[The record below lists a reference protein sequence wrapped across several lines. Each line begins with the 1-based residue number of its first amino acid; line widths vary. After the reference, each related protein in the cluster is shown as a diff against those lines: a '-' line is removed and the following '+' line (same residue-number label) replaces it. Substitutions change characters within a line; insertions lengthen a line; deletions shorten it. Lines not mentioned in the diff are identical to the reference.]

1 MKLPA
6 FKLNLDRLHD
16 SQQSGETTRMLVN
29 AIINSEFLNDPNDV
43 VYVVAT
49 TSHKARVISE
59 MAWNVANVMG
69 YKIRRVGPAC
79 LAINEI
85 HYEFIPAVSLGRI
98 KNKNSV
104 VFKDHSVIK
113 SELGSV
119 PLGRPVR
126 VYPNLSDSS

>member
-16 SQQSGETTRMLVN
+16 PRQSGETTRMLVN

-49 TSHKARVISE
+49 TSYKAKVISE
-59 MAWNVANVMG
+59 MAWNVATVMG
-69 YKIRRVGPAC
+69 YNTRRVGPAC

-85 HYEFIPAVSLGRI
+85 CYEFIPAISLGRI

-126 VYPNLSDSS
+126 VRGSS

>member
-1 MKLPA
+1 MKPPA

-16 SQQSGETTRMLVN
+16 PQQSGETTRMLVS

-43 VYVVAT
+43 VYVVAMT
-49 TSHKARVISE
+49 PYKAKVISE
-59 MAWNVANVMG
+59 MAWNVATAMG

-85 HYEFIPAVSLGRI
+85 YYEFISALSLDRI

-104 VFKDHSVIK
+104 VFKDHTVIEF
-113 SELGSV
+113 ELGV
-119 PLGRPVR
+119 
-126 VYPNLSDSS
+126 PNLDVDGS

>member
-16 SQQSGETTRMLVN
+16 PRQSGETTRMLVN

-49 TSHKARVISE
+49 TSYKAKVISE
-59 MAWNVANVMG
+59 MAWNVATVMG
-69 YKIRRVGPAC
+69 YKTRRVGPAC

-85 HYEFIPAVSLGRI
+85 YYEFIAAVSLGRI

-126 VYPNLSDSS
+126 VRGSS

>member
-16 SQQSGETTRMLVN
+16 SRQSGETTRMLVN

-49 TSHKARVISE
+49 TSYKAKVISE
-59 MAWNVANVMG
+59 MAWNVATVMG
-69 YKIRRVGPAC
+69 YNTRRVGPAC

-85 HYEFIPAVSLGRI
+85 YYEFIPAISLGRI

-126 VYPNLSDSS
+126 VRGSS

>member
-1 MKLPA
+1 MKPPA

-16 SQQSGETTRMLVN
+16 SRQSGETTRMLVN

-49 TSHKARVISE
+49 TSYKAKVISE
-59 MAWNVANVMG
+59 MAWNVATVMG
-69 YKIRRVGPAC
+69 YKTRRVGPAC

-85 HYEFIPAVSLGRI
+85 YYEFIAAVSLGRI

-126 VYPNLSDSS
+126 VRGSS

>member
-16 SQQSGETTRMLVN
+16 SRQSGETTRMLVN

-49 TSHKARVISE
+49 TSYKAKVISE
-59 MAWNVANVMG
+59 MAWNVATVMG
-69 YKIRRVGPAC
+69 YNIRRVGPAC

-85 HYEFIPAVSLGRI
+85 YYEFIAAVSLGRI

-126 VYPNLSDSS
+126 VRGSS

>member
-16 SQQSGETTRMLVN
+16 PRQSGETTRMLVN

-49 TSHKARVISE
+49 TPYRAKVISE
-59 MAWNVANVMG
+59 MAWNVATIMG
-69 YKIRRVGPAC
+69 YKVRRIGPAC
-79 LAINEI
+79 LVINEI
-85 HYEFIPAVSLGRI
+85 YYEFTPAISFGRI

-104 VFKDHSVIK
+104 VFKDHAVIE
-113 SELGSV
+113 SEFGI
-119 PLGRPVR
+119 
-126 VYPNLSDSS
+126 SSPA

>member
-16 SQQSGETTRMLVN
+16 SRQSGETTRMLVN

-85 HYEFIPAVSLGRI
+85 YYEFIAAVSLGRI

-126 VYPNLSDSS
+126 VRGSS